1 MKRILATVY
10 IVAIIAIFAVVSNA
24 QDLLINTK
32 INTVTQKI
40 SKNGEQYVI
49 FTYPDQ
55 RELNGVKYSTEISVF
70 AFKNEDAKKLKSG
83 DQVKAVVK
91 KSVDR
96 SGNEF
101 HTLISLVK

>member
-1 MKRILATVY
+1 MKKIINAL
-10 IVAIIAIFAVVSNA
+10 AIIVFLAVSAHA

-40 SKNGEQYVI
+40 SKNGEAYVI
-49 FTYPDQ
+49 FTYPES
-55 RELNGVKYSTEISVF
+55 RELNGVKYSTEVSVF